1 MKNVLN
7 NIQHNIFVNNK
18 QLAVLID
25 PEKIRLSDVEA
36 FVKKINKSVANYI
49 FVGGSTVPV
58 DLTEPLVVEI
68 KKHTNL
74 PVILFPG
81 DVAQITNKANALLFI
96 SLLSG
101 RNPAYLIGKHVEAIP
116 RLKET
121 TLEIIPTGY
130 LLIENEGVETMV
142 QKVTET
148 EPMPT
153 KQIENIV
160 NTALAGELLGMRLI
174 YLEAGSGAK
183 NPVSPEIIKAVRD
196 DLSIPL
202 IVGGGIK
209 SKAQLNAAFEA
220 GANIVV
226 IGTALEKNDEFFEEL
241 RRW

>member
-1 MKNVLN
+1 MKTVLT
-7 NIQHNIFVNNK
+7 NIQHNIFSNKK

-36 FVKKINKSVANYI
+36 FVKKVNKSVANYI

-58 DLTEPLVVEI
+58 DLTEPLVLEI
-68 KKHTNL
+68 KRFTNL

-81 DVAQITNKANALLFI
+81 DVVQITDKANALLFL

-121 TLEIIPTGY
+121 SLEIIPTGY
-130 LLIENEGVETMV
+130 LLIENGETTSI

-148 EPMPT
+148 DPMPS
-153 KQIENIV
+153 KHVENIV
-160 NTALAGELLGMRLI
+160 NTALAGELLGMRLM

-183 NPVSPEIIKAVRD
+183 SPVSPEIIEAVRN
-196 DLSIPL
+196 DLSVPL

-209 SKAQLNAAFEA
+209 SKKQMNLAFNA
-220 GANIVV
+220 GADIVV
-226 IGTALEKNDEFFEEL
+226 IGTALEQNEDLFNDL
-241 RRW
+241 KRW

>member
-1 MKNVLN
+1 MNVLN
-7 NIQHNIFVNNK
+7 HILNNIFSNKK

-25 PEKIRLSDVEA
+25 PEKIRLSDVKR
-36 FVKKINKSVANYI
+36 FVRKINQSVANYI

-58 DLTEPLVVEI
+58 DLTEPLVLEI

-74 PVILFPG
+74 PVVLFPG
-81 DVAQITNKANALLFI
+81 DVVQITDKANSLLFL

-121 TLEIIPTGY
+121 SLEIIPTGY
-130 LLIENEGVETMV
+130 LLIENGETTMV
-142 QKVTET
+142 QKVTAT
-148 EPMPT
+148 EPMPS
-153 KQIENIV
+153 KHVENIV
-160 NTALAGELLGMRLI
+160 NTALAGELLGMRLM

-183 NPVSPEIIKAVRD
+183 SPVSPEIIKAVSN

-209 SKAQLNAAFEA
+209 TKAQMEDAFNA
-220 GANIVV
+220 GANLVV
-226 IGTALEKNDEFFEEL
+226 IGTALEQNEDLFNDL
-241 RRW
+241 KRW

>member
-7 NIQHNIFVNNK
+7 NILHNIFSNK
-18 QLAVLID
+18 RQLAILID
-25 PEKIRLSDVEA
+25 PEKIKLSDVKG
-36 FVKKINKSVANYI
+36 FVEKINESVANYI

-58 DLTEPLVVEI
+58 NLTEPLVIEI
-68 KKHTNL
+68 KSYTDL

-81 DVAQITNKANALLFI
+81 DIAQITNEANGLLFL

-101 RNPAYLIGKHVEAIP
+101 RNPEYLIGKHVEAIP

-121 TLEIIPTGY
+121 SLEIIPTGY
-130 LLIENEGVETMV
+130 LLIENGINTSV

-148 EPMPT
+148 EPMPS
-153 KQIENIV
+153 KHVENIV
-160 NTALAGELLGMRLI
+160 NTALAGELLGMKMM

-183 NPVSPEIIKAVRD
+183 NPVPTEIIKAVSN

-202 IVGGGIK
+202 IVGGGLK
-209 SKAQLNAAFEA
+209 SKEQMKAAFKA

-226 IGTALEKNDEFFEEL
+226 IGTVLEDNEALLTDLK
-241 RRW
+241 RW